1 MNNVGSK
8 TLFNPVIEIGACSD
22 DSSLHHQSLILN
34 LIYVKSDVGVGQ
46 RGTSHMF
53 VCGVGQMVLVHQL
66 GTILNQSLVPTCQIL
81 IFANYFLGLVTAGSG
96 LNTIRFRP
104 ALICTRHHINIG
116 LGIIESELNK
126 LK

>member
-53 VCGVGQMVLVHQL
+53 VCGWGWANGISASIRYNTQSIT
-66 GTILNQSLVPTCQIL
+66 GTNMP
-81 IFANYFLGLVTAGSG
+81 
-96 LNTIRFRP
+96 NTH
-104 ALICTRHHINIG
+104 IC
-116 LGIIESELNK
+116 
-126 LK
+126 